1 MALICLLR
9 FTPKAI
15 TQVVPQVA
23 KNIALAGVGLLTL
36 MDDATCSQPE
46 VASNFL
52 LPADAPPDA
61 K

>member
-1 MALICLLR
+1 MSLINLLR
-9 FTPKAI
+9 FTSVK
-15 TQVVPQVA
+15 QLFRLLQVA
-23 KNIALAGVGLLTL
+23 KNIALAGIGRLTL
-36 MDDATCSQPE
+36 MDNATCSQPE